1 MISSNEFHQAV
12 YEALAEDFTF
22 PDLDAPNLHENA
34 VTGVLPEMPG
44 RGIFPGVITQ
54 VRTASLVD
62 EDALSGVQVLD
73 ARTHRLQTRVFAET
87 QEHLRDAVDR
97 VQRRL
102 TGLRIGDYSLRH
114 STEDDPVQPHF
125 RDPDLDRPY
134 TYIYWNITG

>member
-1 MISSNEFHQAV
+1 MITSNDFHQAV

-22 PDLDAPNLHENA
+22 PNLDAPNLHENA

-44 RGIFPGVITQ
+44 RGIYPGVITQ

-87 QEHLRDAVDR
+87 QEHLGNFPQGFSHMAFIGAATAIDEELRSRRRSVAGMLR
-97 VQRRL
+97 QRE
-102 TGLRIGDYSLRH
+102 G
-114 STEDDPVQPHF
+114 
-125 RDPDLDRPY
+125 
-134 TYIYWNITG
+134 